1 MGPCSGD
8 PTHFFGRHL
17 TKLTTTTHRAGSGL
31 LRETARRDPHASS
44 LLAGEGWAEADC
56 RAHRRPRMRERP
68 MLTTRPPEPGDESWT
83 ATLVQPLEG
92 DAGSLRPSSEPTPF
106 NRCDRDRAHNT
117 ELSGEGPRPSA
128 RTSSAPILCSATRGL
143 GLSSARL
150 SLVNPPKRP
159 PASYGLAAACPIPV
173 RSRLWFFSRRNDS
186 SEVSSGT
193 RKTKAAHQVP
203 LTGTHTTVSTHLMT

>member
-1 MGPCSGD
+1 MQAVVVRRADSGYVRHGMNLPLFAAVPGAGRQPRRPESRMGPCSGD

-117 ELSGEGPRPSA
+117 GRHLQSASQRLPAKRAHLRALSGARPCWAA
-128 RTSSAPILCSATRGL
+128 R
-143 GLSSARL
+143 
-150 SLVNPPKRP
+150 
-159 PASYGLAAACPIPV
+159 
-173 RSRLWFFSRRNDS
+173 
-186 SEVSSGT
+186 
-193 RKTKAAHQVP
+193 
-203 LTGTHTTVSTHLMT
+203 